1 MRFNRV
7 STWMKKKTANIGF
20 IAMGLLIMLVSV
32 SNLTLIPLFV
42 GLMVLIQGLYGLFK
56 K

>member
-1 MRFNRV
+1 M
-7 STWMKKKTANIGF
+7 TKKTANIGF

-32 SNLTLIPLFV
+32 SNFTLMPLFV
-42 GLMVLIQGLYGLFK
+42 GFIVLIQGLYGLFK